1 MMQKLR
7 DPKNVKM
14 ISLFVAAIFVLGCF
28 ALTLTQSGVNSV
40 ASAASSESA
49 IGDLQNVQTS
59 MKQEI
64 DNAQKDF
71 DEKSKTMNDTEK
83 QRYYQQLQE
92 RLSNKEKELMDPVLK
107 KIETTIKKVA
117 DKKGLSVVVDKNTV
131 VYGGLDITDEVSKA
145 LQSGK

>member
-49 IGDLQNVQTS
+49 IGVVNYQMLLSQVPDLQNVQTS

-71 DEKSKTMNDTEK
+71 DEKSK
-83 QRYYQQLQE
+83 QA
-92 RLSNKEKELMDPVLK
+92 RLSLKAVNPNRFRKERKSLKYGSLPVMKLGFKSLEEKMEQWMKEAKEK
-107 KIETTIKKVA
+107 
-117 DKKGLSVVVDKNTV
+117 
-131 VYGGLDITDEVSKA
+131 
-145 LQSGK
+145 